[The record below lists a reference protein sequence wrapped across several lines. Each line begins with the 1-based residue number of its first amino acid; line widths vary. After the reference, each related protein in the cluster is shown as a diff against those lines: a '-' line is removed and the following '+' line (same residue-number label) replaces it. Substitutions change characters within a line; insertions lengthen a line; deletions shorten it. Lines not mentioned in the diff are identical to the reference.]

1 MKKSLAL
8 LASLLLITACSDDN
22 SKIRGEFI
30 AGCMNGGSSKAV
42 CACTFEKL
50 ETKHSP
56 AELRGINRLAAP
68 PESFLKEAIQSAQAC
83 HTQHN

>member
-1 MKKSLAL
+1 MKKYLTL
-8 LASLLLITACSDDN
+8 LPSLLLITACSDEN

-42 CACTFEKL
+42 CTCTFEKL
-50 ETKHSP
+50 EMKYSP
-56 AELRGINRLAAP
+56 SELRGINRLAVP

-83 HTQHN
+83 RSQHS

>member
-1 MKKSLAL
+1 MKKLLAL
-8 LASLLLITACSDDN
+8 LALLVLITACSDES

-30 AGCMNGGSSKAV
+30 AGCISGGTSKAV

-50 ETKHSP
+50 ETKYSP

-68 PESFLKEAIQSAQAC
+68 PESFFREAFKLAQAC
-83 HTQHN
+83 RNQYQ

>member
-1 MKKSLAL
+1 MKKYLMPI
-8 LASLLLITACSDDN
+8 ASLLLITACSDEN

-42 CACTFEKL
+42 CDCTFEKL
-50 ETKHSP
+50 EMKYSP
-56 AELRGINRLAAP
+56 AELGRINRLAVP

-83 HTQHN
+83 RSQHS

>member
-1 MKKSLAL
+1 MNKYLAL
-8 LASLLLITACSDDN
+8 LASMLLITACSDEN

-50 ETKHSP
+50 EAKYSP
-56 AELRGINRLAAP
+56 SELLGINRLTVP

-83 HTQHN
+83 RSQPS

>member
-1 MKKSLAL
+1 MKKYLAL
-8 LASLLLITACSDDN
+8 LASLALITACSDEN

-50 ETKHSP
+50 ETKYSP
-56 AELRGINRLAAP
+56 AELRKINSLSAP
-68 PESFLKEAIQSAQAC
+68 PESFLREVFQAAQAC
-83 HTQHN
+83 RTEKN

>member
-1 MKKSLAL
+1 MKKYLAL
-8 LASLLLITACSDDN
+8 LASLLLITACSDEN

-50 ETKHSP
+50 ETKYSP
-56 AELRGINRLAAP
+56 SELRGINRLVVP
-68 PESFLKEAIQSAQAC
+68 PESFLREAFQSVQDC
-83 HTQHN
+83 KI

>member
-1 MKKSLAL
+1 MKKYLAL
-8 LASLLLITACSDDN
+8 LASLLLISACSDEN

-50 ETKHSP
+50 ETKYSP
-56 AELRGINRLAAP
+56 AELRGINRLAVP
-68 PESFLKEAIQSAQAC
+68 PESFLQEAFRSVQTCRAQY
-83 HTQHN
+83 N

>member
-1 MKKSLAL
+1 MKKYLAL
-8 LASLLLITACSDDN
+8 LASLLLITACSDEN

-30 AGCMNGGSSKAV
+30 AGCMNGGSSKAE

-50 ETKHSP
+50 ETKYSP

-68 PESFLKEAIQSAQAC
+68 PESFLKEAILAAKICRTKS
-83 HTQHN
+83 N